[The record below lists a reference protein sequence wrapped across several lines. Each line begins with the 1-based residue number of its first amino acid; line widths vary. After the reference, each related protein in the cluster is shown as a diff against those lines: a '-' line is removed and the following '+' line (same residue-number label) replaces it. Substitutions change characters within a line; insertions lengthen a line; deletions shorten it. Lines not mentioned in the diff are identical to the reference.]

1 MSNYL
6 EEKPVAFPSVGD
18 DYIRYGMTLRDYF
31 AAKAMQGIII
41 RYGQEPPYLLISED
55 SDVDAAD
62 AETAK
67 YAYEIADMMMQA
79 REGEI

>member
-41 RYGQEPPYLLISED
+41 RFGEQPPYLLDTSED
-55 SDVDAAD
+55 
-62 AETAK
+62 
-67 YAYEIADMMMQA
+67 YAVENEIARYSYEIADIMMQA
-79 REGEI
+79 REE